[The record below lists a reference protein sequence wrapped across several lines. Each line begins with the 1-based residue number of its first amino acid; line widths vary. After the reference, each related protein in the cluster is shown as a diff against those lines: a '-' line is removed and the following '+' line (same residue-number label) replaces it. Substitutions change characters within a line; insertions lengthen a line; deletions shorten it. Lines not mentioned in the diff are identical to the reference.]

1 MAEFGKNVVNYLSST
16 LGIWHAIIFNAFG
29 IISICLKITELQLK
43 RRNYIIL
50 FSIGAAIGWVIY
62 FFLNGNVASSLV
74 SIIGVIQAIIFYQ
87 RGKHGWAESKFWL
100 FLFLAAQVA
109 ICIFTFKDWTT
120 LLSVSAGLFGTL
132 AYFVMKEK
140 VYRYLILCSLICWL
154 FNSIF
159 NFYLI
164 AFLADALST
173 VSIVISIARYT
184 IAERKQKQ
192 SQIIENSETINL

>member
-1 MAEFGKNVVNYLSST
+1 MAEFGKSVVSYLSST
-16 LGIWHAIIFNAFG
+16 IGIWHAVIFNAFG
-29 IISICLKITELQLK
+29 IISICLKIIELQLK

-50 FSIGAAIGWVIY
+50 FSIGSAIGWVIY

-74 SIIGVIQAIIFYQ
+74 STVAIIQAIIFYQ
-87 RGKHGWAESKFWL
+87 RGKHKWAQSKFWL
-100 FLFLAAQVA
+100 FLFLAVQVL

-120 LLSVSAGLFGTL
+120 FLSVSAGLFGTL

-154 FNSIF
+154 LNSTF

-164 AFLADALST
+164 AFLADTLST
-173 VSIVISIARYT
+173 VSIIISITRYT
-184 IAERKQKQ
+184 IAERKEKKLE
-192 SQIIENSETINL
+192 QISETNNS